1 MKNKNNLPLYF
12 SLAVI
17 FGIFMGLSVS
27 EDSFNLWSFS
37 KSSSQEIKIKKLINF
52 IKKEYV
58 DTVDTE
64 NLLDVAINEMLGEL
78 DPHSTYIPKENLQA
92 VQERMQGNFEG
103 IGVQF
108 RMINDTI
115 TVIQPIKGG
124 PSILAGIKSGDR
136 ILMANKDT
144 LFGKNI
150 TSNKI
155 PFYLKGKPNTTV
167 ALKLYRKS
175 TDSLFTV

>member
-92 VQERMQGNFEG
+92 VQERMQGNF
-103 IGVQF
+103 
-108 RMINDTI
+108 
-115 TVIQPIKGG
+115 
-124 PSILAGIKSGDR
+124 
-136 ILMANKDT
+136 
-144 LFGKNI
+144 
-150 TSNKI
+150 
-155 PFYLKGKPNTTV
+155 
-167 ALKLYRKS
+167 
-175 TDSLFTV
+175 